1 MALKRKP
8 PKDNVRRVAAIGSN
22 LRYTVTGK
30 NHQIVQCESFLER
43 KLTLR
48 FDRDPSI
55 RTYVSQPEQFTYLDA
70 EGKTHT
76 YTPDFIVWRETGE
89 IEIHEVTLIERQEK
103 LRIQEREKAARQIC
117 QQRGWRYVVH
127 TEATLP
133 QATEAA
139 NLLALSRYRPTAY
152 ANPEVT
158 HLVEARLA
166 DPSTSVSLQTLLGE
180 ITHGLHLPQAPVISA
195 LCHLLWHGKLETD
208 LCHHLIFQD
217 AVPSASLPIWLRS
230 PRGKV

>member
-8 PKDNVRRVAAIGSN
+8 PSDNVRRVACIGGN
-22 LRYTVTGK
+22 LRYTVTSK
-30 NHQIVQCESFLER
+30 TNQIVQCESFLER

-55 RTYVSQPEQFTYLDA
+55 RTYVSQPERFTYLDS

-76 YTPDFIVWRETGE
+76 YTPDFMVWLKTGE
-89 IEIHEVTLIERQEK
+89 IEIHEVTITERQEK
-103 LRIQEREKAARQIC
+103 ASIAEREKAARQIC
-117 QQRGWRYVVH
+117 EARGWRYIVH

-133 QATEAA
+133 QATEEA

-152 ANPEVT
+152 ANAEVT
-158 HLVEARLA
+158 TLVETRLA
-166 DPSTSVSLQTLLGE
+166 DNLTPVSLQTLLSE
-180 ITHGLHLPQAPVISA
+180 ITHTLHLPQAPVISA
-195 LCHLLWHGKLETD
+195 LCHLLWHGNLETD

-217 AVPSASLPIWLRS
+217 AVPSASLPIWRS
-230 PRGKV
+230 KGRGKA